1 MTMRERWNRFLEH
14 YPSMGL
20 TSTSDRR
27 LTAVARAWIF
37 RPIYDDQ
44 RMFYEKDR
52 EAELKARASL
62 KAPILPFSHYV

>member
-37 RPIYDDQ
+37 RPIYDDGCSMKRTVKLNSKLVQ
-44 RMFYEKDR
+44 
-52 EAELKARASL
+52 A
-62 KAPILPFSHYV
+62 